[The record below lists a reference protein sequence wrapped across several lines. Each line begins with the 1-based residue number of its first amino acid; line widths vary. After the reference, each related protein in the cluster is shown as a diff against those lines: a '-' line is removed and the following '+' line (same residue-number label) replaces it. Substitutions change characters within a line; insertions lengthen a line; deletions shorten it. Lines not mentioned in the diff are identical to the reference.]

1 MGTES
6 LTLAKVDLSLNSMQ
20 KALHLKGSQGDTE
33 WNGAM
38 CEQLCMLSG
47 ANPPQDK
54 EKRKAVGNKARGVR
68 KEQAAVKQYPT

>member
-1 MGTES
+1 M
-6 LTLAKVDLSLNSMQ
+6 
-20 KALHLKGSQGDTE
+20 KGSQGDTE

-68 KEQAAVKQYPT
+68 KEQAAVKQHLT